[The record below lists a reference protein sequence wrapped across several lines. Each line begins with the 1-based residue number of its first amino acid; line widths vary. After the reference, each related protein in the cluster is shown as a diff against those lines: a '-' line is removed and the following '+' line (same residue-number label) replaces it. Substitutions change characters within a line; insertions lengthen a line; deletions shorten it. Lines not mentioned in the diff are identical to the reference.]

1 MTMRCIICKAPYT
14 NKQNASLHCFFLGCL
29 RLLLWCEVV
38 LITDATETAAP
49 PSLGFS
55 MESTRKITRAKHH
68 PYTGG
73 HKATMSLTTSGWKSS
88 YMKDG
93 AGSGFC
99 PIKAAKSRMPT
110 AQRSNITTNTW
121 RSGWRDILLVS
132 MVFMANWTAIPL
144 M

>member
-1 MTMRCIICKAPYT
+1 MRIYEMYNMHPIQT
-14 NKQNASLHCFFLGCL
+14 NKNRPCTVSSSGSLFS
-29 RLLLWCEVV
+29 
-38 LITDATETAAP
+38 TETAAP
-49 PSLGFS
+49 PSLVFS

-73 HKATMSLTTSGWKSS
+73 HKATMSFTTSGPKSS

-99 PIKAAKSRMPT
+99 PIKAAKSRMLT
-110 AQRSNITTNTW
+110 AQRSNIITNTW
-121 RSGWRDILLVS
+121 RSGCPDILLVS